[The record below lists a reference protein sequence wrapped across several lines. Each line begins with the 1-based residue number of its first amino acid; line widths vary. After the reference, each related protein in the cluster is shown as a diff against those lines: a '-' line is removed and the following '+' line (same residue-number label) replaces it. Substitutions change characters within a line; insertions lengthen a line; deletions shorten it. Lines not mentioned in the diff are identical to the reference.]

1 MKPFLWNLSASE
13 LASKV
18 ASGETSALQVIENHL
33 QRIELV
39 NPEVNGIVNVLEDS
53 ALEAAKE
60 VDRRRAAGETLG
72 VLAGVPFTIKEN
84 IDVAGSATTNGV
96 PALRDAVAT
105 RDAPVVQRLRDAGA
119 IPIGRTNLPDLSV
132 RLHTR
137 SHLYGDTVNPWDPT
151 RTPGGSSGGEGVAI
165 ATGMS
170 PLGLGNDAGG
180 SIRIP
185 ALFGG
190 VAALKP
196 SYGRFP
202 ADRSV
207 GPRDLSLS
215 SQVIPVDGVIA
226 RTVADLRIA
235 FQALAGPDPCDPRV
249 APVPLDGP
257 QLPRPIRV
265 AVALDPGRCGV
276 HADVRK
282 AIEIAAT
289 ALRDA
294 GYVLEEID
302 VPKLAEIRET
312 YVRMIMTEFSLIRPI
327 LERLLS
333 PDSRRY
339 IELSMAQSGPVDLSE
354 YIRLT
359 SVRQGLLRVWA
370 QFLSRYPLI
379 LGPVFTERAVPV
391 DFDIR
396 GPDEL
401 KQLGDALLLCTATS
415 FVGVPAVAVP
425 THVADSLPQGVQVVA
440 SFYREDLC
448 LEAAAAIEARLG
460 TFTPINPA
468 CRSPKRLTIPI
479 QRREKDAIDP
489 DTIGTQCG

>member
-1 MKPFLWNLSASE
+1 MNPHLWNLSASE
-13 LASKV
+13 LARKV
-18 ASGETSALQVIENHL
+18 ASGETSALEVIENHL

-39 NPEVNGIVNVLEDS
+39 NSKVNGIVNVIEDS
-53 ALEAAKE
+53 ALRAAKE
-60 VDRRRAAGETLG
+60 VDRRRTAGEPLG
-72 VLAGVPFTIKEN
+72 ALAGVPFTIKEN
-84 IDVAGSATTNGV
+84 IDVAGAATTNGV

-119 IPIGRTNLPDLSV
+119 IPIGRTNLPDLSL
-132 RLHTR
+132 RFHTR
-137 SHLYGDTVNPWDPT
+137 SQLYGDTVNPWDPT
-151 RTPGGSSGGEGVAI
+151 RTPGGSSGGEGVAV

-207 GPRDLSLS
+207 GPRDLSLC
-215 SQVIPVDGVIA
+215 SQLIPVDGVIA
-226 RTVADLRIA
+226 RTVADLSIA
-235 FQALAGPDPCDPRV
+235 FRTLAGPDPCDPRV

-265 AVALDPGRCGV
+265 AVALDPGRLGV
-276 HADVRK
+276 HADVRRGV
-282 AIEIAAT
+282 EIAAA

-294 GYVLEEID
+294 GYALEEMD
-302 VPKLAEIRET
+302 VPRLAEIRET
-312 YVRMIMTEFSLIRPI
+312 YGRMIMTEFSLIWPM
-327 LERLLS
+327 LERLIS

-339 IELSMAQSGPVDLSE
+339 IEYSMALSHPVGLAE
-354 YIRLT
+354 YLRLT
-359 SVRQGLLRVWA
+359 SFRQGLLREWA
-370 QFLSRYPLI
+370 HFLSHYPLI
-379 LGPVFTERAVPV
+379 LGPVFTEPAVPV

-396 GPDEL
+396 GLDEL
-401 KQLGDALLLCTATS
+401 RRVGDALRLCTATS

-425 THVADSLPQGVQVVA
+425 THVVGRLPQGVQVIA

-460 TFTPINPA
+460 TFAPINPA
-468 CRSPKRLTIPI
+468 CPS
-479 QRREKDAIDP
+479 RRASDHVDLKP
-489 DTIGTQCG
+489 

>member
-1 MKPFLWNLSASE
+1 MKPLLWNLSASE

-18 ASGETSALQVIENHL
+18 ASGEASALQVIENHL

-39 NPEVNGIVNVLEDS
+39 NPEFNGIVNVLEDS

-96 PALRDAVAT
+96 PALRHAVAT

-132 RLHTR
+132 RFHTR
-137 SHLYGDTVNPWDPT
+137 SQLYGDTVNPWDPT
-151 RTPGGSSGGEGVAI
+151 RTPGGSSGGEGAAV

-207 GPRDLSLS
+207 GPRDLPLC
-215 SQVIPVDGVIA
+215 SQLIPVDGVIA

-235 FQALAGPDPCDPRV
+235 FHTLAGPDPCDPRV
-249 APVPLDGP
+249 APVPVEGP

-265 AVALDPGRCGV
+265 AVARDPGRLGV
-276 HADVRK
+276 HADVLRG
-282 AIEIAAT
+282 IEIAAA
-289 ALRDA
+289 ALCDA

-302 VPKLAEIRET
+302 VPKLAETRET
-312 YVRMIMTEFSLIRPI
+312 YGRMIMTEFDLIQPM
-327 LERLLS
+327 LQRLLS

-339 IELSMAQSGPVDLSE
+339 IELSMALSSPVELAE

-359 SVRQGLLRVWA
+359 SVRQGLLREWA
-370 QFLSRYPLI
+370 QFLSHHSLI
-379 LGPVFTERAVPV
+379 LGPVFTEPAPPV

-396 GPDEL
+396 GLHEL
-401 KQLGDALLLCTATS
+401 KQVGDALRLCTTTS
-415 FVGVPAVAVP
+415 FIGVPAVAVP
-425 THVADSLPQGVQVVA
+425 THVAGGLPQGVQVIA
-440 SFYREDLC
+440 GSYREDLC
-448 LEAAAAIEARLG
+448 LEAAAAIEARIG
-460 TFTPINPA
+460 TFTPINPV
-468 CRSPKRLTIPI
+468 P
-479 QRREKDAIDP
+479 QRGLMMPPQRHEER
-489 DTIGTQCG
+489 GL

>member
-1 MKPFLWNLSASE
+1 MNPHLWNLGASE
-13 LASKV
+13 LARKI
-18 ASGETSALQVIENHL
+18 ASGETSACEVMENHL

-39 NPEVNGIVNVLEDS
+39 NSKVNGIVNVLEDS
-53 ALEAAKE
+53 ALKGAKE
-60 VDRRRAAGETLG
+60 VDRCRAARKTLG
-72 VLAGVPFTIKEN
+72 ALAGVPFTIKEN

-96 PALRDAVAT
+96 PALRNAVAT

-132 RLHTR
+132 RFHTR
-137 SHLYGDTVNPWDPT
+137 SQLYGDTVNPWDPT

-190 VAALKP
+190 VTALKP

-202 ADRSV
+202 ADSCV
-207 GPRDLSLS
+207 GPRDRTLS
-215 SQVIPVDGVIA
+215 SQLIPVDGVIA

-235 FQALAGPDPCDPRV
+235 FYTLAGPDPRDPRV

-257 QLPRPIRV
+257 QLPQPIRV
-265 AVALDPGRCGV
+265 AVAVDPGGFGV
-276 HADVRK
+276 HADVQK
-282 AIEIAAT
+282 AIEIAAP

-294 GYVLEEID
+294 GYVLEEIEL
-302 VPKLAEIRET
+302 PKLAEIREA
-312 YVRMIMTEFSLIRPI
+312 YMRMIMTEFNLIRPI

-333 PDSRRY
+333 PQSRRY
-339 IELSMAQSGPVDLSE
+339 IEFSMAQSGPVDLPE
-354 YIRLT
+354 YIRFT
-359 SVRQGLLRVWA
+359 SVRQGLLREWA
-370 QFLSRYPLI
+370 QFLSHYPLI
-379 LGPVFTERAVPV
+379 LGPVFTEPAVPV

-396 GPDEL
+396 GLDEL
-401 KQLGDALLLCTATS
+401 RRVGDALLLCTATS
-415 FVGVPAVAVP
+415 FIGVPAVAVP
-425 THVADSLPQGVQVVA
+425 THVAEGLPQGVQVIA
-440 SFYREDLC
+440 RFYREDLC

-460 TFTPINPA
+460 TFTPIDPA
-468 CRSPKRLTIPI
+468 CPSPRASDNADLKT
-479 QRREKDAIDP
+479 
-489 DTIGTQCG
+489 